1 MTNPD
6 NLSRADQVRQRR
18 KITPVQRKPI
28 PRTQERISREAQ
40 SASRVVSRTGN
51 HRSTSTYASNN
62 RRKSVYLPTGIP
74 GSEVRLPSMPQ
85 FRITWRLL
93 SGLIAIAMV
102 ILLYVMLNGDTFRIN
117 QVNLTGGIRVP
128 AEEVKAS
135 LNVTGDSIIFVEPEQ
150 VEEQIIATFPDIK
163 SAHVTVSMPNSLNVV
178 IEERIPAILW
188 HENEEQLFWIDQDGY
203 TFTVR
208 GEANLPI
215 RVYSETTPPQ
225 SLGYVDPV
233 TLTDEQAAKEKTS
246 RNIAPIDPNFVSAIQ
261 KLNTIKPSDTPM
273 IYNQKNGLGW
283 RDPNG
288 WQVFF
293 GTSTEDIELKLN
305 EYYHIVA
312 AILDKNLQP
321 VLISVEFLH
330 APYYRLEP

>member
-1 MTNPD
+1 
-6 NLSRADQVRQRR
+6 
-18 KITPVQRKPI
+18 
-28 PRTQERISREAQ
+28 
-40 SASRVVSRTGN
+40 
-51 HRSTSTYASNN
+51 
-62 RRKSVYLPTGIP
+62 
-74 GSEVRLPSMPQ
+74 MPQ
-85 FRITWRLL
+85 FWITWRLL

-215 RVYSETTPPQ
+215 RV
-225 SLGYVDPV
+225 
-233 TLTDEQAAKEKTS
+233 
-246 RNIAPIDPNFVSAIQ
+246 N
-261 KLNTIKPSDTPM
+261 
-273 IYNQKNGLGW
+273 
-283 RDPNG
+283 
-288 WQVFF
+288 
-293 GTSTEDIELKLN
+293 
-305 EYYHIVA
+305 
-312 AILDKNLQP
+312 
-321 VLISVEFLH
+321 
-330 APYYRLEP
+330 